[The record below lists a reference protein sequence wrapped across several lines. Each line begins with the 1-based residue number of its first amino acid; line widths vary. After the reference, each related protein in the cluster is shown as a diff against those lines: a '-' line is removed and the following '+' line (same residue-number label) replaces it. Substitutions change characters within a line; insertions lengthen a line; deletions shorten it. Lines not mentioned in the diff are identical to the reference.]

1 MENFDASL
9 PAKFKFLRDG
19 VVITNAAGEI
29 LWFNA
34 GFETMCGYT
43 LDESKGKKPGSFLQ
57 GPKSNPELIQNMRDA
72 IKAGRPCSVE
82 ITNYHKDGHEY
93 MVHITF
99 TPVRRKDGV
108 IQYFAAIEREFQEE
122 EIDRLGRENIE
133 RALQEELAELV
144 KELQRDID

>member
-1 MENFDASL
+1 
-9 PAKFKFLRDG
+9 
-19 VVITNAAGEI
+19 
-29 LWFNA
+29 
-34 GFETMCGYT
+34 
-43 LDESKGKKPGSFLQ
+43 
-57 GPKSNPELIQNMRDA
+57 
-72 IKAGRPCSVE
+72 
-82 ITNYHKDGHEY
+82 